1 MSATQSPPAE
11 PTSAKRA
18 VEQFDHEFQRYTT
31 KQSGK
36 SARAVAMA
44 RAELAKYNALVFQDK
59 KLEEAGVKKGRMSP
73 ELRAA
78 YEKKVKNLEEAL
90 DTFHRSVAGYNR
102 TKAILSFVLL
112 VAFALMMFF
121 QPWAKHFDNPKD
133 LTYAEYETLEEEPAP
148 AETLKESVEAD
159 AGLSDEL

>member
-1 MSATQSPPAE
+1 MSAKQTPPAE
-11 PTSAKRA
+11 PTTAKRA
-18 VEQFDHEFQRYTT
+18 AEQFDHEFQRYTT
-31 KQSGK
+31 KQTGK

-44 RAELAKYNALVFQDK
+44 RTELAKYNALVFQDK

-73 ELRAA
+73 EVREV
-78 YEKKVKNLEEAL
+78 YEKKIKSLEEAL

-102 TKAILSFVLL
+102 TKAVLSFVLL

-121 QPWAKHFDNPKD
+121 QPWAKHFEDPKE
-133 LTYAEYETLEEEPAP
+133 LTYDEYAALEEE
-148 AETLKESVEAD
+148 TTEA

>member
-1 MSATQSPPAE
+1 MSAQATPAE
-11 PTSAKRA
+11 PTTAKRA
-18 VEQFDHEFQRYTT
+18 VEQFDQEFQRYTT
-31 KQSGK
+31 KESGK
-36 SARAVAMA
+36 CARAVAMA

-59 KLEEAGVKKGRMSP
+59 KLEEAGIKKGRLSP
-73 ELRAA
+73 ELREV
-78 YEKKVKNLEEAL
+78 YEKKIKNLEEAL

-121 QPWAKHFDNPKD
+121 QPWSKHFDNPKD
-133 LTYAEYETLEEEPAP
+133 LTYDQYAPLEEEPT
-148 AETLKESVEAD
+148 ETIKETVEA

>member
-1 MSATQSPPAE
+1 MSSQDATQTPPAD
-11 PTSAKRA
+11 PTTAKRA
-18 VEQFDHEFQRYTT
+18 VEQFDQEFQRYTT
-31 KQSGK
+31 KQTGK

-59 KLEEAGVKKGRMSP
+59 KLEEAGVKKGRLSK
-73 ELRAA
+73 EQRAA
-78 YEKKVKNLEEAL
+78 YEKRVEDLEKAL
-90 DTFHRSVAGYNR
+90 DTFHKSVAGYNR

-121 QPWAKHFDNPKD
+121 QPWSKHFDNNDYEK
-133 LTYAEYETLEEEPAP
+133 YAAMEEEPVETLEETVKA
-148 AETLKESVEAD
+148 

>member
-1 MSATQSPPAE
+1 MSSTQTPPAE

-18 VEQFDHEFQRYTT
+18 VEQFDQEFQRYTT

-78 YEKKVKNLEEAL
+78 YEKKIKNLEEAL

-133 LTYAEYETLEEEPAP
+133 LTYAEYEALEEEPTP
-148 AETLKESVEAD
+148 AETVKVTVEAD

>member
-1 MSATQSPPAE
+1 MSAQTTPAE
-11 PTSAKRA
+11 PTTAKRA
-18 VEQFDHEFQRYTT
+18 VEQFDQEFQRYTT
-31 KQSGK
+31 KESGK

-59 KLEEAGVKKGRMSP
+59 KLEEAGIKKGRLSP
-73 ELRAA
+73 ELREA
-78 YEKKVKNLEEAL
+78 YEKKIKNLEDAL

-121 QPWAKHFDNPKD
+121 QPWAKHFENPKD
-133 LTYAEYETLEEEPAP
+133 LTYDEYAALEEEPTETIKET
-148 AETLKESVEAD
+148 AEA